1 VNPLPYFDPRFWAES
16 DASVY
21 ARYVDLLAA
30 FGARL
35 LEQGHQVHFI
45 PTQLRADPPVI
56 ADIVHALERLPSAA
70 SAAGVRPAAPSAGL
84 SPAVSSFDDL
94 MARLAEADVV
104 VATRFHGVVLAQM
117 LGKPTIGIAYRRS
130 TTDLLADVGQGA
142 YSIEI
147 GALTL
152 EGLWDRLRA
161 LEQDEGAARRIAA
174 RMEEYRRAL
183 DAQYDRVLGPA
194 GGGAALGAPAP

>member
-16 DASVY
+16 DRAVY
-21 ARYVDLLAA
+21 ERYVDLLAA
-30 FGARL
+30 FAGRL
-35 LEQGHQVHFI
+35 LGRGYRVRLI

-56 ADIVHALERLPSAA
+56 ADVVRALERLSSAL
-70 SAAGVRPAAPSAGL
+70 PADRL
-84 SPAVSSFDDL
+84 DPAVSSFEEL
-94 MARLAEADVV
+94 LARLAEADVV

-142 YSIEI
+142 YSIDA

-152 EGLWDRLRA
+152 EGLWERLES
-161 LEQDEGAARRIAA
+161 LESDSGAARRIAERLGA
-174 RMEEYRRAL
+174 YREAL
-183 DAQYDRVLGPA
+183 AAQYDLVLGTATGGVRGPA
-194 GGGAALGAPAP
+194 AAA

>member
-1 VNPLPYFDPRFWAES
+1 
-16 DASVY
+16 
-21 ARYVDLLAA
+21 
-30 FGARL
+30 
-35 LEQGHQVHFI
+35 
-45 PTQLRADPPVI
+45 
-56 ADIVHALERLPSAA
+56 
-70 SAAGVRPAAPSAGL
+70 
-84 SPAVSSFDDL
+84 
-94 MARLAEADVV
+94 VV